1 MEIIAKAGT
10 ARSCAFAAIR
20 RAKAFDF
27 AGAEEQLS
35 LFEAPRDTGRQEA
48 LESSLD
54 SIRERF
60 GKSAVTPAVLLK
72 NDLGI
77 KT

>member
-1 MEIIAKAGT
+1 M
-10 ARSCAFAAIR
+10 
-20 RAKAFDF
+20 
-27 AGAEEQLS
+27 S